1 MSLFYKNLKTHS
13 KVEALRMAQLE
24 MINGEVGRGIVRGV
38 DGITIS
44 NEGEDNPQTSI
55 TVNGSH
61 PYFWAPFILLG
72 DWN

>member
-24 MINGEVGRGIVRGV
+24 MINGEAGRGIVRGIG
-38 DGITIS
+38 GIAS
-44 NEGEDNPQTSI
+44 LKEGEASPQSQM